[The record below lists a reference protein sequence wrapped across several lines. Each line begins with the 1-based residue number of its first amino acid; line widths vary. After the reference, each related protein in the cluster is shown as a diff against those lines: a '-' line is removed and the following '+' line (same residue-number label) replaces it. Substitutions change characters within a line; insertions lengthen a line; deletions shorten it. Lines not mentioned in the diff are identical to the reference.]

1 MALFNTLL
9 YRKNLNYCLFYNIL
23 LRKIKLYFQQ
33 TEHNKFVKYLPML
46 LLQQLSHGL
55 SYNIEYGYLFQ
66 PYTVLIPIRNMSWD
80 KDKQYLGMN
89 E

>member
-1 MALFNTLL
+1 
-9 YRKNLNYCLFYNIL
+9 
-23 LRKIKLYFQQ
+23 
-33 TEHNKFVKYLPML
+33 ML

-55 SYNIEYGYLFQ
+55 NYIIEYGYLFQ